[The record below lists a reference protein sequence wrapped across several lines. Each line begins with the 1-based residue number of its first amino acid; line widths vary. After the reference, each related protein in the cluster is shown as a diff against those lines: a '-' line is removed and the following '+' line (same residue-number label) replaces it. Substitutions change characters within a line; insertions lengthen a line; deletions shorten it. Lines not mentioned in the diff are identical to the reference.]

1 MSQSEFSFQTR
12 ILRKHHS
19 LPRYIVVNPE
29 FVEGRTVA
37 FRADVLLD
45 GAGPFERNIRPW
57 GKGSD
62 VFFFKLTQPQCQKA
76 GLQTNDKCTVTVL
89 PMR

>member
-19 LPRYIVVNPE
+19 LPRYIGVNPE
-29 FVEGRTVA
+29 FVEGRTVS

-62 VFFFKLTQPQCQKA
+62 VFFSTSPNPNAKKQGCKPTIHAP
-76 GLQTNDKCTVTVL
+76 
-89 PMR
+89 